1 MFKDFTENDF
11 SILNGRLSGNL
22 YGYKDVFITI
32 FENGLATASSK
43 EIYEFLIQEVTCR
56 NGSLIPSR
64 NEKRTI
70 HVKWGI
76 VWKNLKLLKGLTPEE
91 KTFSWKVTQDMLPV
105 GTRIHRNNA
114 ERRCLI
120 DLSDGSICQELQN
133 LEHAFRPCSMVE

>member
-1 MFKDFTENDF
+1 MKSLFKDFTENDF

-32 FENGLATASSK
+32 FENDLATASSK

-91 KTFSWKVTQDMLPV
+91 KTFSYWCLATSLKVHQIIL
-105 GTRIHRNNA
+105 
-114 ERRCLI
+114 L
-120 DLSDGSICQELQN
+120 
-133 LEHAFRPCSMVE
+133 SMVV